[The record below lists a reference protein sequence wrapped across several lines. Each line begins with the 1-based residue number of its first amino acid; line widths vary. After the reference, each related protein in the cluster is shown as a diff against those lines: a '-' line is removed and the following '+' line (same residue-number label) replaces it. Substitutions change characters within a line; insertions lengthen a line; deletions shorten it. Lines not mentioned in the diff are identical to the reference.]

1 MKVLTIAGK
10 NLRIFIRDRMAL
22 FWTFAFPLL
31 LITIFSLA
39 FSGQDSIDI
48 KVLAVQ
54 QDNSPTVSAYLDAL
68 DSILTLEM
76 VEDVAEAEAQVLD
89 GEVVAAVIIP
99 PGFSSGGESA
109 RLVYDESRG
118 ELANTVVQIV
128 DGVTRGFFGLQT
140 PLEVESVHGAYKRWN
155 PAQQYVPGM
164 GIMMV
169 LMIGG
174 IAVSSR
180 IINERNAGTFKRNL
194 LAPIGKLSFSGGEIL
209 CGFLVGSMQ
218 VLVFFGVGVSVFGL
232 EIVGSILLVA
242 LISALV
248 ILLGVGLGL
257 LVSAFTRSQE
267 AASGATQAF
276 VFPASALAG
285 LWFPIEI
292 MPGFMQSVAKVFPTY
307 YAMNAYQDVIVRGK
321 GLLEIAPSLAAVAG
335 FVLAFFALG
344 LLLFKWEA

>member
-10 NLRIFIRDRMAL
+10 SLRIFFRDRMAL

-48 KVLAVQ
+48 RVLAVQ
-54 QDNSPTVSAYLDAL
+54 QDNSPTARAYLDAL
-68 DSILTLEM
+68 DSILTLER
-76 VEDVAEAEAQVLD
+76 VDDIAEAEAQVLD

-140 PLEVESVHGAYKRWN
+140 PLEVESVHGAYERWN

-169 LMIGG
+169 LMVGG

-180 IINERNAGTFKRNL
+180 IINERKAGTFKRNL

-209 CGFLVGSMQ
+209 SGFLVGCMQ
-218 VLVFFGVGVSVFGL
+218 VLVFFGVGVFVFGL
-232 EIVGSILLVA
+232 EIAGSILLVA
-242 LISALV
+242 LISIFV

-257 LVSAFTRSQE
+257 LVTTFARSQE

-292 MPGFMQSVAKVFPTY
+292 MPGFMQSIAKVFPTY
-307 YAMNAYQDVIVRGK
+307 YAMNAFQDVIVRGK

-335 FVLAFFALG
+335 FVFAFLAIG
-344 LLLFKWEA
+344 LLFFKWEA

>member
-1 MKVLTIAGK
+1 MKILTIAGK
-10 NLRIFIRDRMAL
+10 SLRIFFRDRMAL

-39 FSGQDSIDI
+39 FSGQESIDI

-54 QDNSPTVSAYLDAL
+54 QDNSPTAGAYLNAL
-68 DSILTLEM
+68 DNILTIER
-76 VEDVAEAEAQVLD
+76 VEDVAEAKAQVLD
-89 GEVVAAVIIP
+89 GEVVAAIIIP
-99 PGFSSGGESA
+99 PGFSSGEESA
-109 RLVYDESRG
+109 SLVYDESRG

-128 DGVTRGFFGLQT
+128 DGITRGFFGLQT
-140 PLEVESVHGAYKRWN
+140 PLEVESVHGAYERWN
-155 PAQQYVPGM
+155 PAQQYVPGF

-169 LMIGG
+169 LMVGG

-180 IINERNAGTFKRNL
+180 VINERKAGTFKRNL

-209 CGFLVGSMQ
+209 SGFLVGCMQ
-218 VLVFFGVGVSVFGL
+218 VLVFFGAGVFVFGL
-232 EIVGSILLVA
+232 DIAGNILLVA

-257 LVSAFTRSQE
+257 LVSTFTRSQE

-285 LWFPIEI
+285 LWFPIEV
-292 MPGFMQSVAKVFPTY
+292 MPEFMQSVAKVFPTY
-307 YAMNAYQDVIVRGK
+307 HAMNAFQDVIVRGK
-321 GLLEIAPSLAAVAG
+321 GLLEIAPSLAFVAG
-335 FVLAFFALG
+335 FVLAFFGLG